1 MARVKRIKNIIDR
14 NGEISIYDIMAIEEI
29 SYNYAKQIVDFLV
42 NVYPLDYRYE
52 HGYLSRRK
60 PVETEGDEE
69 MTEGESSSWG

>member
-1 MARVKRIKNIIDR
+1 MARVKRIKNIVDR

-69 MTEGESSSWG
+69 RTEGESSSQG

>member
-1 MARVKRIKNIIDR
+1 MARVKRIKNIVDR

-60 PVETEGDEE
+60 SVETEGDEE
-69 MTEGESSSWG
+69 RTEGESSSQG

>member
-1 MARVKRIKNIIDR
+1 MARVKRIKNIVDR

-29 SYNYAKQIVDFLV
+29 SYNYAKQIVLFLV

-60 PVETEGDEE
+60 PVESEIDKER
-69 MTEGESSSWG
+69 TEGESSSQG